1 MLRHL
6 MNSEVI
12 NMVVY
17 LSEFENIIAQE
28 EEQNELV
35 Y

>member
-1 MLRHL
+1 

-12 NMVVY
+12 NMVVH

>member
-1 MLRHL
+1 

>member
-6 MNSEVI
+6 INSEVI
-12 NMVVY
+12 NMVVH
-17 LSEFENIIAQE
+17 LSEFENIIVE